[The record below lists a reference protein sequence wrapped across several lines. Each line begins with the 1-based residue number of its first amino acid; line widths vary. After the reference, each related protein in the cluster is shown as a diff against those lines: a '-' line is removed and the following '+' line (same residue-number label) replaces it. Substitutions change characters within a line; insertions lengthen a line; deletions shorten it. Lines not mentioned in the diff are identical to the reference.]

1 MRPRDRAVL
10 AGSAVL
16 VLSAVA
22 ACAAAPA
29 PTDPSIADVTYLG
42 LPAEGGEV
50 RPDVDP
56 AAPGVGYARGAEPRT
71 VNVVTVGSSS
81 CPLTPVDYTWDEEER
96 SITFRFGRR
105 EGTDHYPCTLDVAP
119 TTSVVLVP
127 QLPLDAP
134 VTVVTKDG
142 DVVLPVAR

>member
-1 MRPRDRAVL
+1 MRARDRAVL
-10 AGSAVL
+10 ASAAVV

-22 ACAAAPA
+22 ACAAAPT

-42 LPAEGGEV
+42 LPAEGGDL
-50 RPDVDP
+50 RPQVDP
-56 AAPGVGYARGAEPRT
+56 ESPGVGYARGAEPRT

-81 CPLTPVDYTWDEEER
+81 CPLTPVDYTWDEEDR

-119 TTSVVLVP
+119 STSVVVVP
-127 QLPLDAP
+127 QLPHDAP